1 MGRKRHTAEQ
11 IIGKLRTAEIELV
24 ERSGARY
31 IMRPEFMLNLAP
43 SAAEVKRTFRAVF
56 PSLLGLRLGR
66 RVPSQQ
72 IRDVLQ
78 KVSEAQELDDGRR
91 QAKVSDISD
100 QLKSDFYK
108 KYEHKF

>member
-1 MGRKRHTAEQ
+1 M
-11 IIGKLRTAEIELV
+11 
-24 ERSGARY
+24 
-31 IMRPEFMLNLAP
+31 
-43 SAAEVKRTFRAVF
+43 
-56 PSLLGLRLGR
+56 LGLRLGR
-66 RVPSQQ
+66 RVPKQQ

-100 QLKSDFYK
+100 QLKSDFYR